1 MTRIESFVNTG
12 DSLRPLE
19 MVTRVAPV
27 TCFEAAFHGAIAAML
42 VNQIVERGVNWWQQ
56 GHHHQAGGHF
66 AGRSEPG
73 LTAAPSGMSSD
84 GLVELLA
91 RRF

>member
-27 TCFEAAFHGAIAAML
+27 TCFEAAFHAAIAAL
-42 VNQIVERGVNWWQQ
+42 FVNHVVDWWQQ
-56 GHHHQAGGHF
+56 GHQHRAGGHF
-66 AGRSEPG
+66 VGSSGSVLA
-73 LTAAPSGMSSD
+73 AAPSGMSSD

-91 RRF
+91 QRF